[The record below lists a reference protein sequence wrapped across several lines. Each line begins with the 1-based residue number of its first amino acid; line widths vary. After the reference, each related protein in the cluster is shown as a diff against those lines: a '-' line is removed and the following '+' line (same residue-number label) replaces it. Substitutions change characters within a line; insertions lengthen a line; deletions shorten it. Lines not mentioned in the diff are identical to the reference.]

1 MEQTHQHPHAHRH
14 THSQTTSWTMVLYR
28 KTSTS
33 EVVSNDQP
41 IYLCTLHSK
50 PLRHRGTPPCQL
62 NVTILP
68 SPPST
73 MHARQ
78 HHPRG
83 A

>member
-1 MEQTHQHPHAHRH
+1 MHTGTLILKQPLGPWYYTGKLLHRK
-14 THSQTTSWTMVLYR
+14 WTAMINPSTYALYIQ
-28 KTSTS
+28 KTS
-33 EVVSNDQP
+33 
-41 IYLCTLHSK
+41 
-50 PLRHRGTPPCQL
+50 RHRGTPPCQL